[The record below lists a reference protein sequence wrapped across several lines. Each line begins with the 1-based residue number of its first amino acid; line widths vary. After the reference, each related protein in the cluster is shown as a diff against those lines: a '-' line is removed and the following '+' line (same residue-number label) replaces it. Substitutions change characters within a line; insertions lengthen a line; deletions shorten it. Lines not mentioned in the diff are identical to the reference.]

1 MAALAWLLIPLFAVV
16 GAAIWGSWAQ
26 RNKTIGD
33 VAELAGYARFRDAME
48 RSHSVPVPSATTPA
62 VHDPASASASASAP
76 ALSEREG
83 SPATTT
89 G

>member
-16 GAAIWGSWAQ
+16 GAAIWGSWVQ

-48 RSHSVPVPSATTPA
+48 RSHPA
-62 VHDPASASASASAP
+62 APRADAFRTASEPAP
-76 ALSEREG
+76 AES
-83 SPATTT
+83 
-89 G
+89 

>member
-16 GAAIWGSWAQ
+16 GAAIWGSWAS

-48 RSHSVPVPSATTPA
+48 RSHATTVDSAHVEREPAATTPA
-62 VHDPASASASASAP
+62 VTT
-76 ALSEREG
+76 
-83 SPATTT
+83 SPS

>member
-16 GAAIWGSWAQ
+16 GAAIWGSWAS

-48 RSHSVPVPSATTPA
+48 RSHPTPSGAVLPERDATAVATPVTTSPS
-62 VHDPASASASASAP
+62 
-76 ALSEREG
+76 G
-83 SPATTT
+83 
-89 G
+89 

>member
-16 GAAIWGSWAQ
+16 GAAIWGSWAS

-48 RSHSVPVPSATTPA
+48 RSHPTA
-62 VHDPASASASASAP
+62 ASASARPEHES
-76 ALSEREG
+76 
-83 SPATTT
+83 SPATASAASPAATPAASSTT

>member
-16 GAAIWGSWAQ
+16 GAAIWGSWAS

-48 RSHSVPVPSATTPA
+48 RSHAPASVSARPEHETAPAAAAPTPA
-62 VHDPASASASASAP
+62 ASS
-76 ALSEREG
+76 
-83 SPATTT
+83 TT

>member
-16 GAAIWGSWAQ
+16 GAAIWGSWAS

-48 RSHSVPVPSATTPA
+48 RSHTT
-62 VHDPASASASASAP
+62 ASASARPEHEPAP
-76 ALSEREG
+76 AAAAPT
-83 SPATTT
+83 PATSTTT

>member
-16 GAAIWGSWAQ
+16 GAAIWGSWAS

-48 RSHSVPVPSATTPA
+48 RSHITADGSVVQ
-62 VHDPASASASASAP
+62 
-76 ALSEREG
+76 ERE
-83 SPATTT
+83 PATTVT
-89 G
+89 PVSTSPSG

>member
-16 GAAIWGSWAQ
+16 GAAIWGSWAS

-48 RSHSVPVPSATTPA
+48 RSHV
-62 VHDPASASASASAP
+62 PASASVRPEHETAP
-76 ALSEREG
+76 AAAAPT
-83 SPATTT
+83 PAASSTT